1 MGTRIAAAF
10 AALALILPAAGARAA
25 QGEGRE
31 SSPPVSIGTFIGD
44 SYRDPGLYDE
54 WAQKVGRSPA
64 VLGSYK
70 TWTIPLIDTEQL
82 GEIWSRYAVPIV
94 TWEPWGEEGGP
105 VFRLKDIAH
114 GKYDSYVHNSA
125 LAAAAW
131 GRPLFIRFAHEMNG
145 GWYPWGRGSNGNTAK
160 VYKEAWRHI
169 VRIFEAEG
177 ANNVM
182 WVWCPNENSNGRF
195 AFKPYYPG
203 DQWVDWVGLDGF
215 NWSLSP
221 HWQSFGEIFA
231 SSYDSIVGMT
241 ERPVMIVETGSW
253 ETGGSK
259 AEWVSNALDR
269 ELPEFTHVRAFLW
282 WSVDDP
288 RGDLRVDSSPAALNA
303 VRASFNSPHYG
314 GTRADVLATP
324 DRLGPAAEVPVP
336 GAGESTAQKVRQEL
350 EDDYVWIGLG
360 AFALCVLAL
369 TVVLLRGRRRQ
380 ASRPMPEEDAAPGG
394 GEREPEP
401 ATHDAPL

>member
-1 MGTRIAAAF
+1 MGIRIAAAL
-10 AALALILPAAGARAA
+10 AALALLLLPAGAQAAQA

-31 SSPPVSIGTFIGD
+31 GSPPVSIGAFIGD

-54 WAQKVGRSPA
+54 WAQKAGHRPA

-82 GEIWSRYAVPIV
+82 EEIWSRDAVPIV

-105 VFRLKDIAH
+105 VFRLKDIAS
-114 GKYDSYVHNSA
+114 GKYDSYIHNSA
-125 LAAAAW
+125 LSAAAW

-177 ANNVM
+177 ADNVK

-203 DQWVDWVGLDGF
+203 DRWVDWVGLDGF

-231 SSYDSIVGMT
+231 SSYNSLVGMT

-259 AEWVSNALDR
+259 AEWVTNALDR

-282 WSVDDP
+282 WSVDDS
-288 RGDLRVDSSPAALNA
+288 RGDLRVDSSPAALA
-303 VRASFNSPHYG
+303 ALRASLASPHYG
-314 GTRADVLATP
+314 GTRADVLSTP
-324 DRLGPAAEVPVP
+324 DSLGPAAEVPVP
-336 GAGESTAQKVRQEL
+336 GEGESAAQKVRKEL

-360 AFALCVLAL
+360 ALAICVLAL
-369 TVVLLRGRRRQ
+369 SLVLLRARRRT
-380 ASRPMPEEDAAPGG
+380 ARPAPPGS
-394 GEREPEP
+394 GERPVEPERV
-401 ATHDAPL
+401 THDAPL

>member
-1 MGTRIAAAF
+1 MGTRIV
-10 AALALILPAAGARAA
+10 AALAALAVISLPAGAGAA

-31 SSPPVSIGTFIGD
+31 SSPPVSIGAFVRD
-44 SYRDPGLYDE
+44 SYRDPGLYDQ
-54 WAQKVGRSPA
+54 WAQKVGRHPA

-70 TWTIPLIDTEQL
+70 AWTIPLIDTGQL
-82 GEIWSRYAVPIV
+82 EEIWNRDAVPIV

-105 VFRLKDIAH
+105 VFRLKDIAN
-114 GKYDSYVHNSA
+114 GKYDSYIHSSA

-131 GRPLFIRFAHEMNG
+131 GRPLFLRFAHEMNG
-145 GWYPWGRGSNGNTAK
+145 GWYPWGRGSNGNTAR

-169 VRIFEAEG
+169 VRIFDAEG
-177 ANNVM
+177 ADNVI

-203 DQWVDWVGLDGF
+203 DRWVDWVGLDGF

-231 SSYDSIVGMT
+231 SSYNSIIGMT

-259 AEWVSNALDR
+259 AEWVSNTLDR
-269 ELPEFTHVRAFLW
+269 ELPEFTHIRAFLW

-288 RGDLRVDSSPAALNA
+288 RGDLRVDSSPSALQA
-303 VRASFNSPHYG
+303 LRTSLDSPHFSG
-314 GTRADVLATP
+314 SRADVLATP
-324 DRLGPAAEVPVP
+324 DRLGPATEVPVP
-336 GAGESTAQKVRQEL
+336 GEGESMVEKVRREL
-350 EDDYVWIGLG
+350 ANDYLWIGLG
-360 AFALCVLAL
+360 ALAICVFALSL
-369 TVVLLRGRRRQ
+369 VLLRARRRHP
-380 ASRPMPEEDAAPGG
+380 APMTPGG
-394 GEREPEP
+394 GERPAEPEH